1 MGAGLFLVVF
11 GALLTFA
18 VKDEMPN
25 VNLAVAGLILM
36 VAGAAV
42 IAHARAT
49 AAKERVVTTRE
60 ESGDPAVPT
69 HVVEEIVRERRRD

>member
-1 MGAGLFLVVF
+1 MVL

-25 VNLAVAGLILM
+25 VNLGVAGLILM
-36 VAGAAV
+36 VAGGAV
-42 IAHARAT
+42 IAHAMAT

-60 ESGDPAVPT
+60 ESGDPTVPV

>member
-1 MGAGLFLVVF
+1 MVL

-25 VNLAVAGLILM
+25 VNLGVAGLILM
-36 VAGAAV
+36 VAGGAV

-49 AAKERVVTTRE
+49 MAKERVVTTRE
-60 ESGDPAVPT
+60 ESGDPTVPV

>member
-1 MGAGLFLVVF
+1 MVL

-25 VNLAVAGLILM
+25 VNLGVAGLILM
-36 VAGAAV
+36 VAGGAV

-49 AAKERVVTTRE
+49 AAQERVVTTRE
-60 ESGDPAVPT
+60 ESGDPTVPV